1 MLRRTKIIGWF
12 LASFFLIFTFF
23 SSSLQPALAQP
34 DSVNKSNDLD
44 EEINKSD
51 EEIEKEIELN
61 VKEESQKSLKI
72 DDEYAGEKGDLYN
85 TYRDTFDELENT
97 SPKAGMYLDLIED
110 FNYTDSKFVC
120 SKFDITCHITNFF
133 FQAAS
138 SMLSLLL
145 EPMKNLAIKPT
156 DILESDTFN
165 EFKGYFDVF
174 TKSLLGVFILF
185 QLIKMYAQYM
195 NDYEMARPVL
205 YDKLIRL
212 GMASVFLFLYD
223 DIFQFMMSIQYRINY
238 GIFSRLADT
247 SDLMNDLMVN
257 FLLVPAGIGFLFM
270 IVIYA
275 ILLLV
280 LFAQM
285 LYSFAL
291 IALFFI
297 VGPVAVTT
305 MVNDEYNM
313 FGLWLKTLI
322 SRFLTLAL
330 QGLCVVLCFRYGANI
345 DFITNGELNYI
356 PQSLDMK
363 VIKAMAFLLVGLGIP
378 SLLKEFGS
386 SSGAGR
392 GVIAGVKSVTRMGR

>member
-1 MLRRTKIIGWF
+1 
-12 LASFFLIFTFF
+12 
-23 SSSLQPALAQP
+23 
-34 DSVNKSNDLD
+34 
-44 EEINKSD
+44 
-51 EEIEKEIELN
+51 
-61 VKEESQKSLKI
+61 
-72 DDEYAGEKGDLYN
+72 
-85 TYRDTFDELENT
+85 
-97 SPKAGMYLDLIED
+97 
-110 FNYTDSKFVC
+110 
-120 SKFDITCHITNFF
+120 ITCHITNFF

-238 GIFSRLADT
+238 GIFRRLADT

-275 ILLLV
+275 ILLLA

-322 SRFLTLAL
+322 SRFLSLAL